1 MKPWLG
7 LLVLVSL
14 APACSRA
21 RDPNEDVLKI
31 GAYSVVREVLHDG
44 LLPAFVKAWKSEDG
58 PCGHVRRVVHGVWGP
73 GTSDFIGV

>member
-14 APACSRA
+14 IPACSRA
-21 RDPNEDVLKI
+21 RNPNEDVLKI

-44 LLPAFVKAWKSEDG
+44 VLPAFIKAWKTKTGREVTFEESYTGSGARPE
-58 PCGHVRRVVHGVWGP
+58 R
-73 GTSDFIGV
+73 FIGI